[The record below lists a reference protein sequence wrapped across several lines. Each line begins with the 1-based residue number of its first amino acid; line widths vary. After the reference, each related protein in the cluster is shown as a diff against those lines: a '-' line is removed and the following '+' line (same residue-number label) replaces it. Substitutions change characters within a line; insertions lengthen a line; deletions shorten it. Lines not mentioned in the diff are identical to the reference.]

1 MKKKVEE
8 RDDKMSTYRY
18 GKKTYLK
25 RKTKKVTDLY
35 EKVKEYMLFLRDCDD
50 EAFYKKTG
58 YSYRCFTKE
67 RVAKVFQVRE
77 HEIRYC
83 FDRLNQE
90 GILRQPV
97 KRRGEERWSP
107 NRYYFIQKYEKFYTA
122 LQESNIKTLEKEVE
136 EGLDLNKA
144 MKDKNGF
151 SYLLTRNNL
160 KVLRWALSKHA
171 DPTYGDE
178 IGNIAQALMNHS
190 LDIIQE
196 LLQASSNPYAT
207 DEEGNNLLLL
217 LCKESDDVEKL
228 RFLLDYGFSLKEK
241 NKLKQTPL
249 MMAAK
254 HNKVKVVS
262 YLLSQKVDRKT
273 KDMYKKT
280 AFMYALEQE
289 NKEILRLFIPFRHEL
304 TRDERKLFKQI
315 RMRLLF

>member
-1 MKKKVEE
+1 MTIKHVPN
-8 RDDKMSTYRY
+8 
-18 GKKTYLK
+18 
-25 RKTKKVTDLY
+25 LY

-77 HEIRYC
+77 HEIRHC
-83 FDRLNQE
+83 FDKLNQE
-90 GILRQPV
+90 GILHQPV
-97 KRRGEERWSP
+97 KRKGEDGWSP
-107 NRYYFIQKYEKFYTA
+107 NRYYFIRKYTKFYTA
-122 LQESNIKTLEKEVE
+122 LKESNLKTLEKEIK
-136 EGLDLNKA
+136 EGFNLNEA
-144 MKDKNGF
+144 MKEKNGF
-151 SYLLTRNNL
+151 SYLLRRNNL
-160 KVLRWALSKHA
+160 KILRWALANHA
-171 DPTYGDE
+171 DPTYGNE
-178 IGNIAQALMNHS
+178 IGEIAKALKNHS

-196 LLQASSNPYAT
+196 LLQVSSDPYKK

-217 LCKESDDVEKL
+217 MCQEYDDLEKVQ
-228 RFLLDYGFSLKEK
+228 FLLNYGFSLKEK
-241 NKLKQTPL
+241 NNLKQTPL
-249 MMAAK
+249 MIAAK
-254 HNKVKVVS
+254 HNNVNIVS

-273 KDMYKKT
+273 KDVYKKT